1 MPRTLQLPP
10 TEELSL
16 ILKRR
21 LHSRLQHQSD
31 EEVFLYLADTIYKEQ
46 RRLNKDDH
54 DAHPKYIQA
63 LQTATRCARG
73 SRYEM
78 EHALNLIV
86 NSYTH
91 EIHNHFST
99 KTYRFASKVLP
110 QALTRLLTAS
120 QPTTIFGGEFDPASK
135 ITVQGPTDVLRK
147 LSKTH
152 TLIYT
157 PTHLSNLDSPLIGYA
172 LSEIELPPVIYG
184 AGLNLFSNPVM
195 AFFMSR
201 LGAYTVDRRKKNQLY
216 KDVLKDYSVEA
227 IVRGCHSLFY
237 PGGTRSRSGKIE
249 SHLKKGLL
257 GTALQA
263 WQENL
268 MNGVQRDVLIVPCT
282 LSYSLTLEAETLI
295 SDSLAEQGKSR
306 YIISDDEFSD
316 TKTIANFTRR
326 ILNLDSSVYVR
337 FGDPLDLFGNTVDEK
352 GVSLDPN
359 GICVDRKDYIC
370 DRNGN
375 VQLDAQ
381 RDFMYTR
388 HLTTKI
394 TEVYKKDNTVL
405 PTHVVAFAVWKL
417 LQQKNPLLDE
427 VQLALLESEDRCLDK
442 NMVLQKIKHVFEQIT
457 MLRDQGKI
465 HCNLPKSPE
474 RILDIAIQRFH
485 SFHKK
490 NAVALKD
497 SMVEV
502 DGELPLYYANRLMGY
517 GLV

>member
-1 MPRTLQLPP
+1 MSSILQLPE
-10 TEELSL
+10 TEQLSL

-21 LHSRLQHQSD
+21 LHTRLQSKSD
-31 EEVFLYLADTIYKEQ
+31 ESIFLYLADTIYTEQ
-46 RRLNKDDH
+46 RRLQENAH
-54 DAHPKYIQA
+54 DAHPKYLDA
-63 LQTATRCARG
+63 LHTATRCSRG
-73 SRYEM
+73 TRSEM

-91 EIHNHFST
+91 EIHNHFSS
-99 KTYRFASKVLP
+99 KTYRLASKVLP

-120 QPTTIFGGEFDPASK
+120 QPTSIWGSDFDPASK
-135 ITVQGPTDVLRK
+135 ITVQGPTDILRK
-147 LSKTH
+147 LSKNH

-157 PTHLSNLDSPLIGYA
+157 PTHVSNLDSPLVGYA
-172 LSEIELPPVIYG
+172 LSEIDLPPVIYG

-216 KDVLKDYSVEA
+216 KDVLKDYSIEA

-249 SHLKKGLL
+249 SYLKKGLL

-263 WQENL
+263 WQENIEQ
-268 MNGVQRDVLIVPCT
+268 GVQRDVLIVPCT

-295 SDSLAEQGKSR
+295 SDSLAEQGKAR

-337 FGDPLDLFGNTVDEK
+337 FGYPLDPFGNPVDDK
-352 GVSLDPN
+352 GFSLDPN
-359 GICVDRKDYIC
+359 GNMVDRREYIC

-375 VQLDAQ
+375 VQQDSQ

-394 TEVYKKDNTVL
+394 TEVYKKDNIAL
-405 PTHVVAFAVWKL
+405 PTHVAALAAWIL
-417 LQQKNPLLDE
+417 LRQKHPLLDE
-427 VQLALLESEDRCLDK
+427 VQLAVLDREDRCFEKQIL
-442 NMVLQKIKHVFEQIT
+442 LEKIKSVFEQISD
-457 MLRDQGKI
+457 LRDRGEI
-465 HCNLPKSPE
+465 HSNLPSSAD

-490 NAVALKD
+490 NALAMNGATVII
-497 SMVEV
+497 E
-502 DGELPLYYANRLMGY
+502 GELTLYYANRLMGY
-517 GLV
+517 GIT

>member
-1 MPRTLQLPP
+1 MSSILQLPA
-10 TEELSL
+10 TEQLSL

-21 LHSRLQHQSD
+21 LHSRLQLKSN
-31 EEVFLYLADTIYKEQ
+31 EELFLYLADTIYKEQ
-46 RRLNKDDH
+46 KRLQDGNH
-54 DAHPKYIQA
+54 DAHSKYIAA

-73 SRYEM
+73 TREEM
-78 EHALNLIV
+78 EHALNIIV

-99 KTYRFASKVLP
+99 KTYRLASKVLP
-110 QALTRLLTAS
+110 QALSRLLTPS
-120 QPTTIFGGEFDPASK
+120 QPTGILGGEFDPASK

-147 LSKTH
+147 LSKDH

-157 PTHLSNLDSPLIGYA
+157 PTHLSNLDSPLVGYA
-172 LSEIELPPVIYG
+172 LSEIDLPPVIYG

-216 KDVLKDYSVEA
+216 KDVLKDYSTEA

-237 PGGTRSRSGKIE
+237 PGGTRTRSGKIE

-257 GTALQA
+257 GTALEA
-263 WQENL
+263 WQENIR
-268 MNGVQRDVLIVPCT
+268 NGIERDVLIVPCT

-337 FGDPLDLFGNTVDEK
+337 FGNPLDPFGNPVDNK
-352 GVSLDPN
+352 GQSLDPN
-359 GICVDRKDYIC
+359 GSVIDRRAYVC
-370 DRNGN
+370 DRNGV
-375 VQLDAQ
+375 VQSDAQ
-381 RDFMYTR
+381 RDFIYTR

-394 TEVYKKDNTVL
+394 TEAYKRDNTAL
-405 PTHVVAFAVWKL
+405 PTHVAALAAWL
-417 LQQKNPLLDE
+417 LLRQKHPLLDE
-427 VQLALLESEDRCLDK
+427 VQLALLDQEDRCFPK
-442 NMVLQKIKHVFEQIT
+442 QVVLGKIKSVFEQIST
-457 MLRDQGKI
+457 LRDRGHI
-465 HCNLPKSPE
+465 HSNLPSSAE
-474 RILDIAIQRFH
+474 RILEIAVQRFR
-485 SFHKK
+485 SFHKR
-490 NAVALKD
+490 NALHFKGDTV
-497 SMVEV
+497 VIE
-502 DGELPLYYANRLMGY
+502 GELALYYANRLIGY
-517 GLV
+517 GIV